1 MVIGTP
7 RKLLTTALFLFA
19 NSAWAGASFYAD
31 AGASGVEIHT
41 PAPFWGFGVPSASL
55 GYGLNYGIWTTFSTN
70 EPVIN
75 LQFGI
80 QDRYESATGN
90 GASYGY
96 MAAYPE
102 LRLQISRLYFTA
114 GYTPF
119 VMKSLDYNGTST
131 GLSRVSD
138 ATAYLGE
145 AGILFPITP
154 KVSFGLSASVEY
166 VHENSVASPNPIAA
180 GNAFLRFYF
189 GFGDGSHGSS
199 EFHGWRYP
207 FGRN

>member
-154 KVSFGLSASVEY
+154 KVSFGLLLPPVTPFYVFISVSVTALMVRANFMVGDIHSAV
-166 VHENSVASPNPIAA
+166 IK
-180 GNAFLRFYF
+180 G
-189 GFGDGSHGSS
+189 
-199 EFHGWRYP
+199 EFA
-207 FGRN
+207 